1 MTQSNLLQN
10 RIRHVALLLTLCV
23 LLPLFTGCGKSAPQG
38 KRTLWVLTEQSTWDR
53 MGGQL
58 YVLKKAYEEAHADVD
73 IQVDYL
79 PTDPQEREVYLQ
91 QIRTQ
96 ILQGG
101 GPDCYLLPTDNTLI
115 LDEPTQ
121 YTYVTVDPLFSD
133 VELAMRNGLFYD
145 ISSFYEADDSLGK
158 ECLNSTIMDS
168 GVVSGSRYVLP
179 LRYDIPTIYG
189 DVQTLEAAGMDAS
202 LLTQDIGTIM
212 EAVYATGDPLLAG
225 GILREDLNVFSD
237 FIDYHS
243 GNAIIREGAL
253 IRYMESYR
261 QLKSLLGTQYLDNS
275 DASKEAELLLLATE
289 DTILLEPVND
299 TKYIYCH
306 YGSQLGN
313 PIPSGKQYIS
323 EYYPLWIGSMQDV
336 FEYVP
341 TAMCGGSQVTITPMR
356 TTEGDV
362 VATVT
367 YYGAVGSGCTDPE
380 LAYDFLRQFLLEDS
394 QWETNRPTKNHTKPL
409 KGPAGNSSNDQQYP
423 GLLESGWPVRDKD
436 SLKNLWNIRRR
447 QLFVLEMNFR
457 ATNEQQRRM
466 RKIGRTGELDES
478 ANQLLDMNI
487 DQVRYNTTM
496 SDAFS
501 AALAQLND
509 PGNGNTPTN
518 ADIEK
523 LAQQLVWN
531 IRWHVSEG

>member
-1 MTQSNLLQN
+1 MVRSNLPQN
-10 RIRHVALLLTLCV
+10 KIRHIALCLIWSL
-23 LLPLFTGCGKSAPQG
+23 LLPLLGGCAGSVLSG
-38 KRTLWVLTEQSTWDR
+38 KRTLWVVTEQSTWDR

-58 YVLKKAYEEAHADVD
+58 YVLEKAYEEAHRDVD

-91 QIRTQ
+91 QLRTQ

-101 GPDCYLLPTDNTLI
+101 GPDCYLLPTGNTLI

-121 YTYVTVDPLFSD
+121 YTYVTVDPLFAD
-133 VELAMRNGLFYD
+133 VELAMGTGLFYD
-145 ISSFYEADDSLGK
+145 ISLLYDADDALGK
-158 ECLNSTIMDS
+158 DCLNTTVMDS
-168 GVVSGSRYVLP
+168 GVVNGNRYILP
-179 LRYDIPTIYG
+179 LRYDIPVIYG
-189 DVQTLEAAGMDAS
+189 DVQSLEAAGLNAS

-225 GILREDLNVFSD
+225 GILREDLSAFSD
-237 FIDYHS
+237 FIDYDS
-243 GNAIIREGAL
+243 GNATIQEDDL
-253 IRYMESYR
+253 VKYMENY
-261 QLKSLLGTQYLDNS
+261 QLLKSLLGTRYLDND
-275 DASKEAELLLLATE
+275 DAAKEAELLFLATE
-289 DTILLEPVND
+289 DTVLLEPVNN
-299 TKYIYCH
+299 KKFIYCH
-306 YGSQLGN
+306 YGPQFNN
-313 PIPSGKQYIS
+313 PLSSKSKCIS

-341 TAMCGGSQVTITPMR
+341 TAMYDDSQLSVTPMR
-356 TTEGDV
+356 TAAGEV

-367 YYGAVGSGCTDPE
+367 YYGAVGSGCSDPE

-394 QWETNRPTKNHTKPL
+394 QWEKNRPTRNHTKPI
-409 KGPAGNSSNDQQYP
+409 KGPPTNRSNDQQYP

-436 SLKNLWNIRRR
+436 SLQTLWNSRRR
-447 QLFVLEMNFR
+447 QLFVREMDYA
-457 ATNEQQRRM
+457 ATKEQQRRM

-478 ANQLLDMNI
+478 TIPILDIAI

-496 SDAFS
+496 SEAFS
-501 AALAQLND
+501 HALAQLND
-509 PGNGNTPTN
+509 PGNGNAPTD